1 MLLLTRLL
9 LILVFNQNTINV
21 NITLDYCT
29 NNILYSRVGVGAG
42 ALQKKDPAP
51 PKNPGSRQLRL
62 GQPFLNPS
70 VTITTFVGRFS
81 FKKTFRVGKEG
92 CRKEGIQDCR
102 DTGKEEFGMG
112 GI

>member
-1 MLLLTRLL
+1 M
-9 LILVFNQNTINV
+9 
-21 NITLDYCT
+21 
-29 NNILYSRVGVGAG
+29 YSRVGVGAG

-51 PKNPGSRQLRL
+51 PKIPGSRQLRL

-92 CRKEGIQDCR
+92 CRKEGIQDR
-102 DTGKEEFGMG
+102 RVTGKEGKGLEGFKAGM
-112 GI
+112 IQDKRDA